1 MGEKAAKEK
10 ADKAEKAKKAAE
22 KADKA
27 KERADKEK
35 EKDAKAKEKA
45 DKAKE
50 KADKVAAGKKHKE
63 NAAKAVEKKAK
74 EHLQKNSATAT
85 LEVPAGFWAVTSHVA
100 QQTVCPKNGIVWTP
114 SASVST
120 DCAQRVASATMLS
133 PANLV
138 AAKKNKK
145 KMLLK
150 RTKLYHDIRTT
161 VHVLTPDF

>member
-1 MGEKAAKEK
+1 MG
-10 ADKAEKAKKAAE
+10 
-22 KADKA
+22 
-27 KERADKEK
+27 RRRRLPRRRLPRRR
-35 EKDAKAKEKA
+35 
-45 DKAKE
+45 
-50 KADKVAAGKKHKE
+50 
-63 NAAKAVEKKAK
+63 
-74 EHLQKNSATAT
+74 LQRLQRRLTKLRRLRKLLRRPTRPRRGPTRKRRRMPRPKRRPTRLQLKRSTRKTLLKQSKRRLRSISKRNSATAT

-100 QQTVCPKNGIVWTP
+100 QQTVCQRNGIVWTP

-150 RTKLYHDIRTT
+150 
-161 VHVLTPDF
+161 